1 MSECKTLSMI
11 DPTSIPLSPERIL
24 DNALAYCGHYSRAI
38 GRDAPPRK
46 ASAPAKIGPRRSP
59 PRKQVTPDK
68 VLQAFNTWA
77 FKREHPT
84 EPLLMLQI
92 IAEAI
97 ALEEPIQFVLYWGKG
112 PRSAIDRP
120 DIECLDFL
128 ASFARRV
135 REAFEPGAAIKLIFT
150 DTHAQLN
157 GHPPAG
163 IRVYCGDIETAAGR
177 RGFDACRLSELTRA
191 ADAVAAGDPIGDDMP
206 EHVTLRLFAGAKR
219 WYRGEESAEHG
230 ALKYYRMNMIEKRAV
245 ELAFPRAIFITF
257 SGSHLRCLFPA
268 RLPIFY
274 MYSMRRGTSVKPWF
288 LAAESAP

>member
-1 MSECKTLSMI
+1 MSECKNLSVV
-11 DPTSIPLSPERIL
+11 DPLSPERIL
-24 DNALAYCGHYSRAI
+24 ADVVAYYGHYSRAI
-38 GRDAPPRK
+38 GLDAPPLK
-46 ASAPAKIGPRRSP
+46 ARAPAKVGSRRGP
-59 PRKQVTPDK
+59 PRKQVTPDT

-77 FKREHPT
+77 FKRGHPT

-97 ALEEPIQFVLYWGKG
+97 ALEAPIQFVLYWGKG
-112 PRSAIDRP
+112 PRSAIGRP

-150 DTHAQLN
+150 DTHAELN

-163 IRVYCGDIETAAGR
+163 TRGYFGDIETAAGR
-177 RGFDACRLSELTRA
+177 RGFDTCRLSELTRA
-191 ADAVAAGDPIGDDMP
+191 AEAVAAGDPIGDDMP
-206 EHVTLRLFAGAKR
+206 EHVALRLVAGAKR
-219 WYRGEESAEHG
+219 WYRGEDSAEHG

-257 SGSHLRCLFPA
+257 SGSHLRCLLPA
-268 RLPIFY
+268 GLPIFY
-274 MYSMRRGTSVKPWF
+274 MYSLRRGTSVKPWF
-288 LAAESAP
+288 LAVESAP